1 MPTAA
6 KLVASIL
13 LAISGVI
20 VVIVSINVYPDAA
33 RRSVGMTS
41 TAVIMGLFV
50 GWRGL
55 GRRISEEEGSGIT
68 SGLKAGIAMFVW
80 VLFLYA
86 LDDMIAGIMDQAYYQ
101 PMTALLVIPAGM
113 IKYGQMAL
121 NVPIMGT
128 MVVLA
133 AIVGKMTKTAD
144 NRWS

>member
-86 LDDMIAGIMDQAYYQ
+86 LDDMIAGIMD
-101 PMTALLVIPAGM
+101 
-113 IKYGQMAL
+113 
-121 NVPIMGT
+121 
-128 MVVLA
+128 
-133 AIVGKMTKTAD
+133 
-144 NRWS
+144 

>member
-6 KLVASIL
+6 KLVAAIF

-20 VVIVSINVYPDAA
+20 VVTVVVNVYPDAA

-41 TAVIMGLFV
+41 AAVLMGIII

-55 GRRISEEEGSGIT
+55 GRQIADDEGSGVV
-68 SGLKAGIAMFVW
+68 SGLRSGIAMFVW
-80 VLFLYA
+80 VVFLFGLG
-86 LDDMIAGIMDQAYYQ
+86 DMIIGIMDNAYYQ

-121 NVPIMGT
+121 NVPILGT
-128 MVVLA
+128 MLVLA
-133 AIVGKMTKTAD
+133 AVAGKMTKAA
-144 NRWS
+144 NERWS

>member
-1 MPTAA
+1 
-6 KLVASIL
+6 
-13 LAISGVI
+13 
-20 VVIVSINVYPDAA
+20 
-33 RRSVGMTS
+33 
-41 TAVIMGLFV
+41 
-50 GWRGL
+50 
-55 GRRISEEEGSGIT
+55 
-68 SGLKAGIAMFVW
+68 MFVW